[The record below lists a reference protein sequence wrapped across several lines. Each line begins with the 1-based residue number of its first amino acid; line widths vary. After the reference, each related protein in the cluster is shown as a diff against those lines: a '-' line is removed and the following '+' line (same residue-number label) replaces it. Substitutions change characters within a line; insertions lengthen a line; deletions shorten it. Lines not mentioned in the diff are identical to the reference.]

1 MIGARRGKLFC
12 LLLGCLLAEAVHGE
26 TEPWL
31 RIDTRERTVKVMQG
45 NQALD
50 VFEGVAIGR
59 NGAGTKRK
67 RGDKVTPVGVFR
79 VGWINARSRY
89 HLFIGLDY
97 PNLDYA
103 RQAYQQKRI
112 DGVDYFH
119 IRVALEQGRV
129 PPQDTPLGGA
139 IGIHGVGAGN
149 AWVHANFDWTD
160 GCVALDNQQIW
171 RLAQWVQVG
180 TRVEIR

>member
-1 MIGARRGKLFC
+1 
-12 LLLGCLLAEAVHGE
+12 
-26 TEPWL
+26 
-31 RIDTRERTVKVMQG
+31 
-45 NQALD
+45 
-50 VFEGVAIGR
+50 
-59 NGAGTKRK
+59 
-67 RGDKVTPVGVFR
+67 
-79 VGWINARSRY
+79 
-89 HLFIGLDY
+89 LFIGLDY

-112 DGVDYFH
+112 DSVDYFH
-119 IRVALEQGRV
+119 IRVALKQGRV

-139 IGIHGVGAGN
+139 IGIHGVGAGS